1 MLFDK
6 LSDDIIE
13 YIQKYI
19 DINEY
24 NKIAL
29 VSKNIYNLFSIKN
42 LLKFNSLFNICNN
55 NKNNDNV
62 ILVKYISYS
71 ITKKYNY
78 KKNIN
83 IISNI
88 VKHTHLYPIF
98 NLKNNNKLFIIY
110 DIIELLYH
118 CLNKKYT
125 NILIKIKKI
134 KIKYNKLLLNDT
146 EYVTILSFLIY
157 YITPPLEYDM
167 INSNYYYHYS
177 YNTTV
182 LYKIV
187 LSCIL
192 FILVKCDNNSINQNF
207 IIKKKYIFIN
217 QNKKIKEFINSVEYN
232 KYLYPKYFK
241 DYILLLYNEL
251 YISKYI

>member
-55 NKNNDNV
+55 NKNNDN
-62 ILVKYISYS
+62 IMLVKYISYS

-83 IISNI
+83 KISNI

-98 NLKNNNKLFIIY
+98 NLNNNNKLFIIY

-118 CLNKKYT
+118 CL
-125 NILIKIKKI
+125 
-134 KIKYNKLLLNDT
+134 
-146 EYVTILSFLIY
+146 
-157 YITPPLEYDM
+157 
-167 INSNYYYHYS
+167 
-177 YNTTV
+177 
-182 LYKIV
+182 
-187 LSCIL
+187 
-192 FILVKCDNNSINQNF
+192 
-207 IIKKKYIFIN
+207 KKK
-217 QNKKIKEFINSVEYN
+217 
-232 KYLYPKYFK
+232 
-241 DYILLLYNEL
+241 
-251 YISKYI
+251 

>member
-71 ITKKYNY
+71 ITKK
-78 KKNIN
+78 IQ
-83 IISNI
+83 
-88 VKHTHLYPIF
+88 L
-98 NLKNNNKLFIIY
+98 
-110 DIIELLYH
+110 
-118 CLNKKYT
+118 
-125 NILIKIKKI
+125 
-134 KIKYNKLLLNDT
+134 
-146 EYVTILSFLIY
+146 
-157 YITPPLEYDM
+157 
-167 INSNYYYHYS
+167 
-177 YNTTV
+177 
-182 LYKIV
+182 
-187 LSCIL
+187 
-192 FILVKCDNNSINQNF
+192 
-207 IIKKKYIFIN
+207 
-217 QNKKIKEFINSVEYN
+217 
-232 KYLYPKYFK
+232 
-241 DYILLLYNEL
+241 
-251 YISKYI
+251 